1 LKKKLLA
8 TAVLVAV
15 AASMAACSAVS
26 FTHANGAKGQ
36 SITNAEVQ
44 PDNTVVLAYPNG
56 SACID
61 TIPAK
66 ASPAKETDMRTL
78 TLCLALSCLL
88 TGCVSQRYVG
98 VQITTTEPIAL
109 TRISVNGENIRI
121 CSTDEKNTR
130 HCGG

>member
-1 LKKKLLA
+1 MKKKLLA

-15 AASMAACSAVS
+15 TASMAACSAVS

-61 TIPAK
+61 TNPGE
-66 ASPAKETDMRTL
+66 SQ
-78 TLCLALSCLL
+78 SCK
-88 TGCVSQRYVG
+88 G
-98 VQITTTEPIAL
+98 
-109 TRISVNGENIRI
+109 N
-121 CSTDEKNTR
+121 
-130 HCGG
+130 